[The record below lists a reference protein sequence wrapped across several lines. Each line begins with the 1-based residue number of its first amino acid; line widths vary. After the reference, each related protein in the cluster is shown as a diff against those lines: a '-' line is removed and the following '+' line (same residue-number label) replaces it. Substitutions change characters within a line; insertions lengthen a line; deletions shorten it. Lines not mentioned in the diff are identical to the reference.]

1 MTEKTTADEVMDW
14 FRRVGTKLSNDEYE
28 LGVDLLGKLETQNNR
43 LARHIIRS
51 NEEFEQTLR
60 TEVKKAKAAA
70 WDEGFFD
77 GRRQD
82 AEGDDGP
89 RFVNPYKEQS

>member
-1 MTEKTTADEVMDW
+1 MRGTMSETE
-14 FRRVGTKLSNDEYE
+14 RRVRFE
-28 LGVDLLGKLETQNNR
+28 VCR
-43 LARHIIRS
+43 IIRNIS
-51 NEEFEQTLR
+51 NWPAHIGTQMLGR
-60 TEVKKAKAAA
+60 DLTEPIDKIVEALLPIVRESKADA

-89 RFVNPYKEQS
+89 RFVNPYREEQ